1 MLKERIE
8 FLSKRKEISRK
19 DLVEGLVTQAHF
31 ANILAERYP
40 LPEDLAEG
48 IAKRLGVS
56 SAYLLQTAVQDE
68 QTLARAEAIFA
79 QMSVPASSIP
89 EETVHALEDRDDSLT
104 VELTTALM
112 KAVYYQQLNDAD
124 AHEYIHTSYLNF
136 YLEKYGRPDD
146 VQLPRPLTKALL
158 FYKIQYYRSKL
169 AFVDVLTHV
178 TRLSSLTEPG
188 SELWLSIQ
196 NIQLE
201 AYIQTRQ
208 YEEAKRTFEQ
218 TMKHVYDQRLFHRL
232 SGLYVAYSGYC
243 FTMGLV
249 QEALSALS
257 MAEANLVYAGNQG
270 DLVTAIANN
279 RIVMLTMSGE
289 LDQAQTEIERF
300 AARLG
305 AEPEETQQAM
315 KPLLWV
321 YRCEV
326 ASARKNW
333 GMLAQSVDQ
342 LLGCAVTED
351 QRMNAVF
358 YQSQLALAHGEQDT
372 FLNHAQACLSYFE
385 SVQQSMRLE
394 SLYEGLAVV
403 SEDQRRYKEAAAY
416 YRKLVYL
423 LRKSQ

>member
-8 FLSKRKEISRK
+8 FLSKRKQISRK

-40 LPEDLAEG
+40 LPEDLAES
-48 IAKRLGVS
+48 IAERLGVS
-56 SAYLLQTAVQDE
+56 SSYLLRTAVQDE
-68 QTLARAEAIFA
+68 QTLARAEAIFV
-79 QMSVPASSIP
+79 QMSVPASAIP
-89 EETVHALEDRDDSLT
+89 EETVHALDDRDDSLT

-112 KAVYYQQLNDAD
+112 KAVYYQQLNDAA
-124 AHEYIHTSYLNF
+124 AHEYIHISYLNF

-146 VQLPRPLTKALL
+146 IQLPRPLTKALL
-158 FYKIQYYRSKL
+158 FYKIQYYRSKQ
-169 AFVDVLTHV
+169 AYVDVLTHV
-178 TRLSSLTEPG
+178 TRLSALTEPG

-196 NIQLE
+196 NIQIE
-201 AYIQTRQ
+201 AYIHTRQ
-208 YEEAKRTFEQ
+208 YEDAKRTFEQ

-243 FTMGLV
+243 FTMGLL

-289 LDQAQTEIERF
+289 LDQAQAEIERF
-300 AARLG
+300 ESLLQG
-305 AEPEETQQAM
+305 ETNETQQAM
-315 KPLLWV
+315 KPLLLV

-326 ASARKNW
+326 ASARKSW

-342 LLGCAVTED
+342 LLSCAVTED

-372 FLNHAQACLSYFE
+372 FITQALACLSYFE
-385 SVQQSMRLE
+385 SVQQPLRLE

-403 SEDQRRYKEAAAY
+403 SEDQRRYKEAAGY

-423 LRKSQ
+423 LRRTK

>member
-8 FLSKRKEISRK
+8 FLSKRKQISRK

-40 LPEDLAEG
+40 LPEDLAES
-48 IAKRLGVS
+48 IAKRLGVGAS
-56 SAYLLQTAVQDE
+56 YLLQTAVQDE
-68 QTLARAEAIFA
+68 QTLARAEAVFA
-79 QMSVPASSIP
+79 QMAVPASAIP
-89 EETVHALEDRDDSLT
+89 EETVHALQDRDDSLT

-112 KAVYYQQLNDAD
+112 KAVYYQQLNDAA

-146 VQLPRPLTKALL
+146 VQLPRPLAKALL
-158 FYKIQYYRSKL
+158 FYKIQYYRSKM
-169 AFVDVLTHV
+169 AFVDVLTHA
-178 TRLSSLTEPG
+178 TRLGGLTEPG

-196 NIQLE
+196 NIQME

-257 MAEANLVYAGNQG
+257 MAEANLVYAGNPG

-279 RIVMLTMSGE
+279 RIVMLTMSGD
-289 LDQAQTEIERF
+289 LDLAQAEIERF
-300 AARLG
+300 DTLLH
-305 AEPEETQQAM
+305 AETEETQQAM
-315 KPLLWV
+315 KPLLLV

-326 ASARKNW
+326 ASARKSW

-342 LLGCAVTED
+342 LLNCAVTED
-351 QRMNAVF
+351 QKMNAIF
-358 YQSQLALAHGEQDT
+358 YQSQLALAHGEQEA
-372 FLNHAQACLSYFE
+372 FLNHAQACLPYFE

-394 SLYEGLAVV
+394 ALYEGMAVV
-403 SEDQRRYKEAAAY
+403 SEDQRKYKEAAAY

-423 LRKSQ
+423 LRKSS

>member
-8 FLSKRKEISRK
+8 YLSKRKQIARK

-40 LPEDLAEG
+40 LPEDLAES
-48 IAKRLGVS
+48 IAGRLGVS
-56 SAYLLQTAVQDE
+56 SSYLLRANAQDE
-68 QTLARAEAIFA
+68 QTMARAEQIFA
-79 QMSVPASSIP
+79 QMLVPATMIP
-89 EETVHALEDRDDSLT
+89 EEEVHALEDRHDSL
-104 VELTTALM
+104 VIELTTALM
-112 KAVYYQQLNDAD
+112 KAVYYQQLNDAA

-136 YLEKYGRPDD
+136 YLEKLGRPDD
-146 VQLPRPLTKALL
+146 VQLPRPLSKALL

-169 AFVDVLTHV
+169 AYVDVLTHV

-196 NIQLE
+196 NVQME

-208 YEEAKRTFEQ
+208 YEAAKNTFEQ

-232 SGLYVAYSGYC
+232 SSLYVAYSGYC

-257 MAEANLVYAGNQG
+257 MAEANLVYAGNPG

-289 LDQAQTEIERF
+289 LDQAQAEIERF
-300 AARLG
+300 ENLLR
-305 AEPEETQQAM
+305 AETEETQQAM

-326 ASARKNW
+326 ASARKSW
-333 GMLAQSVDQ
+333 GVLAQGVHQ
-342 LLGCAVTED
+342 LLSCAATED

-358 YQSQLALAHGEQDT
+358 YQSQLALAHGEQDV
-372 FLNHAQACLSYFE
+372 FLTHAQACLPYFE
-385 SVQQSMRLE
+385 SIQQSMRLE

-423 LRKSQ
+423 LRKSR

>member
-8 FLSKRKEISRK
+8 FLSKRKQISRK

-40 LPEDLAEG
+40 LPEDLAES
-48 IAKRLGVS
+48 IAERLGVS
-56 SAYLLQTAVQDE
+56 SSYLLRTAVQDE
-68 QTLARAEAIFA
+68 QTLERAEAVFV
-79 QMSVPASSIP
+79 QMSVPASAIP

-112 KAVYYQQLNDAD
+112 KAVYYQQLNDAA

-146 VQLPRPLTKALL
+146 VQLPGPLTKALL
-158 FYKIQYYRSKL
+158 FYKIQYYRSKM

-178 TRLSSLTEPG
+178 TRLSALTEPG

-196 NIQLE
+196 NIQME
-201 AYIQTRQ
+201 AYIHTRQ

-232 SGLYVAYSGYC
+232 SSLYVAYSGYC
-243 FTMGLV
+243 FTMGLL

-289 LDQAQTEIERF
+289 LDQAQAEIERF
-300 AARLG
+300 ENLLE
-305 AEPEETQQAM
+305 AETKETQQAM
-315 KPLLWV
+315 KPLLLV

-326 ASARKNW
+326 ASARKSW

-342 LLGCAVTED
+342 LLSCAVTED
-351 QRMNAVF
+351 QRMNAIF
-358 YQSQLALAHGEQDT
+358 YQSQLALAHGEQDI
-372 FLNHAQACLSYFE
+372 FLTQAQACLPYFE
-385 SVQQSMRLE
+385 SVQQPLRLE

-403 SEDQRRYKEAAAY
+403 SEDQRRYKEAASY

-423 LRKSQ
+423 LRRTK

>member
-8 FLSKRKEISRK
+8 FLSKRKSISRK

-48 IAKRLGVS
+48 IAERLGVS
-56 SAYLLQTAVQDE
+56 ASYLLQTAAQDE
-68 QTLARAEAIFA
+68 HTLGRAEDIFA
-79 QMSVPASSIP
+79 QLSVPASMIP
-89 EETVHALEDRDDSLT
+89 EDTVHAFKDRDDSLM

-112 KAVYYQQLNDAD
+112 KAVYYQQLNDAA

-146 VQLPRPLTKALL
+146 VELPRPLKKALL
-158 FYKIQYYRSKL
+158 FYKIQYYRSKM

-196 NIQLE
+196 NIQME

-208 YEEAKRTFEQ
+208 YEEAKSTFEQ

-257 MAEANLVYAGNQG
+257 MAEANLVYAGNPG

-289 LDQAQTEIERF
+289 LDQAQAEIARF
-300 AARLG
+300 ESLLH

-315 KPLLWV
+315 KPLLCV

-326 ASARKNW
+326 ASVRKSW
-333 GMLAQSVDQ
+333 GELAQNVDQ
-342 LLGCAVTED
+342 LLSCAVTQD
-351 QRMNAVF
+351 QQMNALF
-358 YQSQLALAHGEQDT
+358 YQSQLALAHGEHDL
-372 FLNHAQACLSYFE
+372 FLSQAQTCLPYFE
-385 SVQQSMRLE
+385 SVQQSVRLE

-423 LRKSQ
+423 LRRSS